1 MASLN
6 TLRTKF
12 GIVLSIIIALALLAF
27 ILSLKTEMGFSG
39 NDPRVGV
46 IDGKKMGVI
55 GQIHPLVAETYGI
68 GGEVYVAELDFT
80 GLQAVLAPERVF
92 HSLPKFP
99 TVSRDLA
106 LVCEESMT
114 VGMLEACIKKAG
126 GKLLRSVQLFDIYRG
141 PGIAPGKKSIAFSLE
156 LRADDRTLTDEDTTG
171 VMNAVLEKLKNDLG
185 VSLR

>member
-1 MASLN
+1 MA
-6 TLRTKF
+6 
-12 GIVLSIIIALALLAF
+12 
-27 ILSLKTEMGFSG
+27 KTY
-39 NDPRVGV
+39 DIV

-92 HSLPKFP
+92 HSLPKVP

-171 VMNAVLEKLKNDLG
+171 VMNAVLEKLKNGLG